1 MMIKVKGENETM
13 TKVRRMNKERSEDIC
28 LYVQGCIYCIQNNLP
43 GPRNIN
49 RDKEENKKRMD
60 QV

>member
-49 RDKEENKKRMD
+49 RDKEEN
-60 QV
+60 